1 MNDGAWIRDGYEQH
15 VRRGKR
21 LSAPAPST
29 KSAFHRSSPGILVF
43 SRRRQL
49 LHMNR
54 RALELTGHL
63 NQAEIGPV
71 NDVRSAPVRELSAQI
86 QEALDSRREANIW
99 ELFELKRF
107 IFEAGRRILV
117 RGFGLADRNSHDDSR
132 IIIVLEEVSLRQ
144 EYKARQAPAQGPPSE
159 SPRRRLGASTLAIQ
173 RRDFRRAREW
183 RAPGELSF

>member
-1 MNDGAWIRDGYEQH
+1 MNDGAWTRDGYEQH
-15 VRRGKR
+15 TRRGMR
-21 LSAPAPST
+21 LSSPAPST
-29 KSAFHRSSPGILVF
+29 KSASHRSSPGILVF

-71 NDVRSAPVRELSAQI
+71 NDARSTLVRELRAQI
-86 QEALDSRREANIW
+86 QEGLDSRREANIW
-99 ELFELKRF
+99 EHFELKRF

-132 IIIVLEEVSLRQ
+132 IVIVLEEVNLRQ
-144 EYKARQAPAQGPPSE
+144 ENKARQAPAQGPPSE
-159 SPRRRLGASTLAIQ
+159 SPRRRLGAGTLAIQ
-173 RRDFRRAREW
+173 NRDIRRAR
-183 RAPGELSF
+183 G

>member
-1 MNDGAWIRDGYEQH
+1 MISVGTRKADHERH
-15 VRRGKR
+15 VRSEYRFP
-21 LSAPAPST
+21 SPAPST
-29 KSAFHRSSPGILVF
+29 RSASQSLSPGIPVF
-43 SRRRQL
+43 SQTRRL

-159 SPRRRLGASTLAIQ
+159 SPRRRLGAGTLAIQ
-173 RRDFRRAREW
+173 RRDIRRAREW
-183 RAPGELSF
+183 RAPGE